1 MNRIKNQDRFNSH
14 VSNLLLVFQDISVI
28 FCTKE
33 KELKTYWAIMSG
45 KFTDIDLAG
54 QKTNFIPSQLINNNN
69 IHIIKYEIEKSEKSQ
84 SSNDLISYDW
94 SYEGTLAKT
103 KSGFLE

>member
-1 MNRIKNQDRFNSH
+1 MFKE
-14 VSNLLLVFQDISVI
+14 ISVI

-33 KELKTYWAIMSG
+33 KELKTNWAIMSG
-45 KFTDIDLAG
+45 KFTDIDHAG
-54 QKTNFIPSQLINNNN
+54 QKTNFIPSQLINQNN
-69 IHIIKYEIEKSEKSQ
+69 IHIIKYEIEKSKKSQ

>member
-1 MNRIKNQDRFNSH
+1 
-14 VSNLLLVFQDISVI
+14 VFKDISVI

-33 KELKTYWAIMSG
+33 KELKTNWAIMSG
-45 KFTDIDLAG
+45 KFTDIDRAG
-54 QKTNFIPSQLINNNN
+54 QKTNFIPSQLINQNN
-69 IHIIKYEIEKSEKSQ
+69 IHIIKYEIEKSKKSQ